1 MLRFD
6 SPLRIQHEEWSAL
19 QTRLLEERLR
29 EASAGTPTP
38 PVAPQRFEVNYL
50 PYGPQGES
58 GASCEI
64 VSSYG
69 PVELEYAS
77 IRRDCGLFDASHR
90 ALIQLS
96 GSERLDFLDRM
107 LTQKIADLAPGSV
120 TRSFWLNRKGRIVAD
135 LLVANLED
143 RTILEM
149 DVHAAEATFTSLDAF
164 LFTEDVE
171 MKPLQDSHVELQLH
185 GPQALVVLAE
195 LVETGDP
202 PGPQGASLV
211 TMRGHEVVLIRTDE
225 TGEPGLDLICERSA
239 AVDVWNHLLSWT
251 APGNKRGI
259 RPIGWEAYNVGRVEG
274 GTPLFN
280 IDFGSDSLP
289 HETGVV
295 EERVHFSKGCYLG
308 QELVARM
315 HNLGQPKQI
324 LRAVDFDND
333 RLPVSGTQVFASLPG
348 ADGTPQ
354 MGPEVGMI
362 TSSTISP
369 LLGAVPI
376 AFAMLRYDY
385 AEESS
390 QLYVAAEGQPGL
402 ATVRPG
408 LSFLPG
414 KTP

>member
-1 MLRFD
+1 M
-6 SPLRIQHEEWSAL
+6 
-19 QTRLLEERLR
+19 
-29 EASAGTPTP
+29 
-38 PVAPQRFEVNYL
+38 
-50 PYGPQGES
+50 
-58 GASCEI
+58 
-64 VSSYG
+64 
-69 PVELEYAS
+69 
-77 IRRDCGLFDASHR
+77 
-90 ALIQLS
+90 
-96 GSERLDFLDRM
+96 
-107 LTQKIADLAPGSV
+107 
-120 TRSFWLNRKGRIVAD
+120 
-135 LLVANLED
+135 
-143 RTILEM
+143 
-149 DVHAAEATFTSLDAF
+149 
-164 LFTEDVE
+164 
-171 MKPLQDSHVELQLH
+171 
-185 GPQALVVLAE
+185 
-195 LVETGDP
+195 
-202 PGPQGASLV
+202 
-211 TMRGHEVVLIRTDE
+211 
-225 TGEPGLDLICERSA
+225 
-239 AVDVWNHLLSWT
+239 
-251 APGNKRGI
+251 
-259 RPIGWEAYNVGRVEG
+259 GRVEG

-408 LSFLPG
+408 LSFPG